1 MLIPDTH
8 PMILLCPSA
17 KAAAADGEVSDGPA
31 PVPASETNVTG
42 VAVTGVNL
50 VFNLDLHLAFTVH
63 CTLCTSTFSSRTE
76 LWLEVELN
84 WTEQDYFGWFHFR
97 FWRMLILMLICPSC
111 YNSFSLQP
119 KAFSLQPLIHPQAAA
134 ETVEVSDSQP
144 EINVAG
150 VTGQT

>member
-63 CTLCTSTFSSRTE
+63 CTLQLFSSRTE
-76 LWLEVELN
+76 L
-84 WTEQDYFGWFHFR
+84 
-97 FWRMLILMLICPSC
+97 
-111 YNSFSLQP
+111 
-119 KAFSLQPLIHPQAAA
+119 
-134 ETVEVSDSQP
+134 
-144 EINVAG
+144 
-150 VTGQT
+150 

>member
-63 CTLCTSTFSSRTE
+63 CTLCTSTFFQQNRTVIGSGTE
-76 LWLEVELN
+76 LNRIILADFIL
-84 WTEQDYFGWFHFR
+84 DFGE
-97 FWRMLILMLICPSC
+97 C
-111 YNSFSLQP
+111 
-119 KAFSLQPLIHPQAAA
+119 
-134 ETVEVSDSQP
+134 
-144 EINVAG
+144 
-150 VTGQT
+150 